1 MITVEKIRTI
11 GQMKVPLKTDI
22 LTKTEILKKADA
34 DARLKKVMFPLIG
47 LLFLGCFSILAA
59 SWGAASITAGDVLK
73 AVLSKLMPFTGVE
86 PSKLAETIVWSLR
99 LPRISMAIVAGAGF
113 AVSGAAMQGI
123 LRNPL
128 VSPFTIGISSG
139 AGFGASLAI
148 VLGVGFVESG
158 KYLIIG
164 NAFFFSLLSACLVYG
179 VARLKGV
186 SPETLILGGIA
197 LMYLFSASTSMLQ
210 YIANEHQLQG
220 VVFWLFGSL
229 ASATWNNLAIVVSV
243 LLICLP
249 FIMKYS
255 WDLNALSTGDEVA
268 MSLGINASRVRLV
281 IMLLSSLIT
290 ATIICFTGIIGFVCL
305 VAPHITRMI
314 IGSDHRFLIP
324 FASIVGALLLL
335 AADTVGR
342 TLFAPTELP
351 VGIVTAF
358 IGVPMFLY
366 LLITKRRQYF
376 Q

>member
-1 MITVEKIRTI
+1 MNNLEESKA
-11 GQMKVPLKTDI
+11 QMKNS
-22 LTKTEILKKADA
+22 EAA
-34 DARLKKVMFPLIG
+34 ARLKK
-47 LLFLGCFSILAA
+47 LLFPFVGCMLLIVLSVLAA

-73 AVLSKLMPFTGVE
+73 SVLSKLMPFTGVKA
-86 PSKLAETIVWSLR
+86 SRLADTIVWSLR
-99 LPRISMAIVAGAGF
+99 LPRIAMAVVAGAGF

-148 VLGVGFVESG
+148 VLGVGILDSG
-158 KYLIIG
+158 QYLVIG
-164 NAFFFSLLSACLVYG
+164 NAFFFAILSALLVYG
-179 VARLKGV
+179 VARLRGV

-210 YIANEHQLQG
+210 YVATEHQLQG

-229 ASATWNNLAIVVSV
+229 ASATWRNLAVVAIVVAASLP
-243 LLICLP
+243 LL
-249 FIMKYS
+249 MKS
-255 WDLNALSTGDEVA
+255 AWDLNALATGDEMA
-268 MSLGINASRVRLV
+268 ASLGINANRVRMMV
-281 IMLLSSLIT
+281 MLIASLIT

-342 TLFAPTELP
+342 IILAPAELP

>member
-1 MITVEKIRTI
+1 ME
-11 GQMKVPLKTDI
+11 VPLKTDI
-22 LTKTEILKKADA
+22 LKKTEALKKADA
-34 DARLKKVMFPLIG
+34 DARLRKVLFPLVG
-47 LLFLGCFSILAA
+47 LLLLVCFSILAA

-73 AVLSKLMPFTGVE
+73 AVLAKLMPFTGAE
-86 PSKLAETIVWSLR
+86 PSRLANTIVWSLR
-99 LPRISMAIVAGAGF
+99 LPRITMAIVAGAGF

-210 YIANEHQLQG
+210 YMANEHQLQG

-229 ASATWNNLAIVVSV
+229 ASATWHNLAIVALV

-249 FIMKYS
+249 FLMKFS
-255 WDLNALSTGDEVA
+255 WDLNALATGDEVA
-268 MSLGINASRVRLV
+268 MSLGINASRVRLI

-342 TLFAPTELP
+342 TILAPTELP

>member
-1 MITVEKIRTI
+1 MNRTVQLET
-11 GQMKVPLKTDI
+11 
-22 LTKTEILKKADA
+22 LKKADA
-34 DARLKKVMFPLIG
+34 ASRLKKMLFPFFG
-47 LLFLGCFSILAA
+47 LVILAMLGILA
-59 SWGAASITAGDVLK
+59 TSWGAASVSTDDVVK
-73 AVLSKLMPFTGVE
+73 AILAKLFPFLGIEATR
-86 PSKLAETIVWSLR
+86 LADTIVWSLR
-99 LPRISMAIVAGAGF
+99 LPRIAMAIVAGAGF

-148 VLGVGFVESG
+148 VLGVGFAGSG
-158 KYLIIG
+158 QYLIIG
-164 NAFFFSLLSACLVYG
+164 NAFFFALLSACLVYG
-179 VARLKGV
+179 VAHLRGAT
-186 SPETLILGGIA
+186 PETLILGGIA
-197 LMYLFSASTSMLQ
+197 LMYLLSASTSMLQ
-210 YIANEHQLQG
+210 YMATEHQLQG

-229 ASATWNNLAIVVSV
+229 SSSTWSNLGIVTLVF
-243 LLICLP
+243 LLCFP
-249 FIMKYS
+249 FLMKYA
-255 WDLNALSTGDEVA
+255 WDINALSTGDEVA
-268 MSLGINASRVRLV
+268 VSLGINAKRVRMA
-281 IMLLSSLIT
+281 IMILSSLIT

-324 FASIVGALLLL
+324 FASIVGSIMLL

-342 TLFAPTELP
+342 IILAPAELP
-351 VGIVTAF
+351 VGIVTAY